1 MAETTGGSPRR
12 TSRAPRIRQEELRER
27 MLSTA
32 EELLDGR
39 GLGVNAY
46 PLNMEDLI
54 RQVGVPRSSAF
65 HAFGSKENLV
75 FQLALRLLP
84 PESPLALHFA
94 GLLRRATAEAVDAHA
109 DAMDSADG
117 RRAVLRESVR
127 VALAGMHATLAGSAR
142 WRTFRA
148 LSMSLDS
155 FPDDERVVLI
165 DRLQAIQ
172 EQYLEVMSEAYAE
185 FFDRFGLR
193 LVADITM
200 GHFVRTASSALEG
213 IATGSAFGQHFP
225 EEEQERAGID
235 GTPVVWHLSAVAF
248 LALVDGMTEPS

>member
-1 MAETTGGSPRR
+1 MAEATGGATRR
-12 TSRAPRIRQEELRER
+12 TTRAPRIKQEELRER

-75 FQLALRLLP
+75 FQLAMRLLP
-84 PESPLALHFA
+84 PESPLAAHFA
-94 GLLRRATAEAVDAHA
+94 RLLADSTTAAVDTHA
-109 DAMDSADG
+109 DAMTTADG
-117 RRAVLRESVR
+117 RRAVLCESVR
-127 VALAGMHATLAGSAR
+127 VALVGMHESLAGSAR

-155 FPDDERVVLI
+155 FPDDERVVLME
-165 DRLQAIQ
+165 RLQSIQ
-172 EQYLEVMSEAYAE
+172 DEYLRVMGDAYAA
-185 FFDRFGLR
+185 FFERFGLR
-193 LVADITM
+193 LRPEVTM

-213 IATGSAFGQHFP
+213 IATSSAFGQHFP
-225 EEEQERAGID
+225 EEEQERPGID
-235 GTPVVWHLSAVAF
+235 GTPVIWHLSAVAF
-248 LALVDGMTEPS
+248 LALVDGMTEAV

>member
-1 MAETTGGSPRR
+1 MADTSGRPARR
-12 TSRAPRIRQEELRER
+12 PSRAPRIRQEDLRER

-75 FQLALRLLP
+75 FQLAMRLLP
-84 PESPLALHFA
+84 PESPLATLFA
-94 GLLRRATAEAVDAHA
+94 RLLSEATEAVVTDHGELLSGDDGRHALMREAIRRA
-109 DAMDSADG
+109 
-117 RRAVLRESVR
+117 LR
-127 VALAGMHATLAGSAR
+127 GMHDTLTGSAR

-155 FPDDERVVLI
+155 FPDDERDVLLE
-165 DRLQAIQ
+165 RLQLIQ
-172 EQYLEVMSEAYAE
+172 DEYLRTMSAAYDA
-185 FFDRFGLR
+185 FFERFGRR
-193 LVADITM
+193 LVPELQM

-225 EEEQERAGID
+225 EETTELPGLD
-235 GTPVVWHLSAVAF
+235 GEKVTWHLSAIAF
-248 LALVDGMTEPS
+248 AALVDGMTRPV